1 MAEFRWRHLSNV
13 ERFLC
18 NSRACCYTLFQC
30 RLLMKDKSGRQETVI
45 IQDSVNTDTVIK
57 KNTAFFGAGGRGT
70 AIGTR

>member
-1 MAEFRWRHLSNV
+1 
-13 ERFLC
+13 
-18 NSRACCYTLFQC
+18 
-30 RLLMKDKSGRQETVI
+30 MKDKSGRQETVI